1 MNDAIKEFRR
11 LVMEEGESLTAAY
24 RATHDCS
31 GVPAPRVRSLASQLA
46 KTTEIPAQKRR
57 QGRGSKPGE
66 RRGGRPPGVPNKATK
81 EFRETVRQLLEDNA
95 DNVAKWLAQVAGGV
109 PEVEDG
115 KPVPGRYVVEP
126 DPDKALQRLAQLA
139 EYAAPKL
146 ARTEVVG
153 DGGGPVATTNLHA
166 DMDPAKASEIYQ
178 KLVAGR
184 RA

>member
-1 MNDAIKEFRR
+1 MNDAVKEFRR

-31 GVPAPRVRSLASQLA
+31 GLKPSRVRTLASRLGGVA
-46 KTTEIPAQKRR
+46 EIPADKRR
-57 QGRGSKPGE
+57 PGGSRPGE
-66 RRGGRPPGVPNKATK
+66 RRGGRPPGVPNKATR

-109 PEVEDG
+109 PEVEGG